1 MKRFFDPDR
10 PSSEFP
16 SLVDELKR
24 LNDNFE
30 RYLDHL
36 RVPMRGSKQEID
48 QSPSK
53 SLYVGEPMSELE
65 MAIKEHALATGHE
78 WPPKADE

>member
-1 MKRFFDPDR
+1 MKKFFIPEA
-10 PSSEFP
+10 SSSSIVTVCE
-16 SLVDELKR
+16 ELRR

-36 RVPMRGSKQEID
+36 RVPARGSKSEID

-65 MAIKEHALATGHE
+65 MAMKEHALATGQE
-78 WPPKADE
+78 WPQREDK